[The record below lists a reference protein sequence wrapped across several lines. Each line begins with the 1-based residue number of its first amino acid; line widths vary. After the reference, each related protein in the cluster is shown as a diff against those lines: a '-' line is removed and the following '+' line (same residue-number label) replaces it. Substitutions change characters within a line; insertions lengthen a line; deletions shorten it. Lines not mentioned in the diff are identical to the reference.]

1 MRRTVATLALA
12 AGLATTA
19 QAQRAWQSEI
29 GIQGGF
35 VRIKP
40 AGSGQSDHIDA
51 FGIPGSAYVLGLLT
65 HGTLYVVIPWK
76 DKVAIEPSFVITQ
89 LNGGVSVTAGQL
101 GLRANYA
108 LTPKVYAALGGE
120 LLYLESSIQRS
131 KQLGL
136 LGAVGYRTRLTGP
149 LNARLEARV
158 STRAKTEELNP
169 NVAYGL
175 LFGVSTRLGGTPA
188 ATQRRAVGGRW
199 QRAIGI
205 SGGYTSTH
213 RVGGADV
220 SGISVPG
227 LGGSVTAATSTPVAG
242 PPTLFAIFPIGTKTA
257 IEPGLDIVRVQQAGS
272 ASTLFSGNFSARLNY
287 ALSGGWYAAAGG
299 NLNYLKA
306 TGADAATIPGLNLA
320 WGYRFPVGG
329 WGGRVELHY
338 AMFGKNADLG
348 VSPQNVF
355 GILVGASMPLR

>member
-1 MRRTVATLALA
+1 MQRTVAMLALA

-19 QAQRAWQSEI
+19 QAQQAWQSEI

-40 AGSGQSDHIDA
+40 AGSGQTDHIDA
-51 FGIPGSAYVLGLLT
+51 FAIPGSAYVLGLLT
-65 HGTLYVVIPWK
+65 HGTFYVVIPWK
-76 DKVAIEPSFVITQ
+76 DKIAIEPSFVITQ
-89 LNGGVSVTAGQL
+89 LNGGLSVTSGNI

-108 LTPKVYAALGGE
+108 LTPTVYAALGGE

-131 KQLGL
+131 KQLAL
-136 LGAVGYRTRLTGP
+136 QGAVGYRVHLTGP
-149 LNARLEARV
+149 LNARVEARV
-158 STRAKTEELNP
+158 SARAKTEELSP

-175 LFGVSTRLGGTPA
+175 LFGVSTRLKGAPA
-188 ATQRRAVGGRW
+188 STQRRSTGSRW

-213 RVGGADV
+213 QVGGADASGV
-220 SGISVPG
+220 SFPG
-227 LGGSVTAATSTPVAG
+227 LGGSITASTGTPIAG

-257 IEPGLDIVRVQQAGS
+257 IEPGLDIVRVQQAQS
-272 ASTLFSGNFSARLNY
+272 ASTVFSGNFSARLNY

-299 NLNYLKA
+299 NLNYLKV
-306 TGADAATIPGLNLA
+306 TGADAATIPGVNFA
-320 WGYRFPVGG
+320 WGYRFPMGN

-348 VSPQNVF
+348 VPPQNVF
-355 GILVGASMPLR
+355 GILLGASMPLR